1 MSDDARSF
9 QFPKQIV
16 TRSIDTHSK
25 GDAMAWQVPSQKFIK
40 FPWNFAILYTW
51 VKDGYYQSVVS
62 GARTLDNKQV
72 MAEPR
77 IFQPEVK
84 RVN

>member
-1 MSDDARSF
+1 
-9 QFPKQIV
+9 
-16 TRSIDTHSK
+16 
-25 GDAMAWQVPSQKFIK
+25 MAGSLSEIHQVSLP
-40 FPWNFAILYTW
+40 FAILYTW
-51 VKDGYYQSVVS
+51 VKDGYYQSEVS